1 MILCGSCG
9 SPDLDTDPER
19 PERLSGTEI
28 QRVRSPPLTAK
39 KTNAAVAIVAIPM
52 WDTSAQML
60 SEMVSSGQGC
70 RFLMV
75 LYEDVK
81 FSKTGPVG
89 AMLLP
94 TFP

>member
-19 PERLSGTEI
+19 LSGTEI
-28 QRVRSPPLTAK
+28 QQVRSPPLTAK

-52 WDTSAQML
+52 WDTSALL
-60 SEMVSSGQGC
+60 SDMVSSGQGC

-75 LYEDVK
+75 LYDVK

-94 TFP
+94 TSP